1 MKRLISKDPVYD
13 AFTAFRKDHPDA
25 SVEMR
30 YPMSEMN
37 IEFVVQLHDDP
48 KKTATYRIPYSRLKD
63 FTENNVG
70 EFIYKCLTDICELL
84 QEEKKG
90 DIYNELQR
98 DTHDQE
104 SQKQEDIQTG
114 Q

>member
-13 AFTAFRKDHPDA
+13 ALIAFRKDHPDA

-30 YPMSEMN
+30 YPMSEMI
-37 IEFVVQLHDDP
+37 IEFVMQLHDDP
-48 KKTATYRIPYSRLKD
+48 KRTATDRIPYSRLKD

-70 EFIYKCLTDICELL
+70 EFIYRCLTDTYKLL

-90 DIYNELQR
+90 DICNEPQR

-104 SQKQEDIQTG
+104 PQKQKDVRAG